1 MPNPATP
8 KTVSKFF
15 RVAVAGATTD
25 GRVIQESWINQM
37 AATFDRT
44 KYGARIWLEH
54 IRGIAPD
61 GLFKAYGD
69 VIAVKAEK
77 VKIGDEEKLALFA
90 QIEPTADLIAMTKDK
105 QKIYTSIEIN
115 ENFANSGQCYL
126 VGLAVTDS
134 PASLGTEILTF
145 AAQNPT
151 ASPFAHR
158 KQDAANLFS
167 AAQEVTLEFE
177 TIQSDAPDTKNGL
190 SSLVKDLF
198 NKFKKTADQE
208 FADDLKAAFT
218 TITEHV
224 GQQDKKYADQAQ
236 ELASKAA
243 ELKSLSDKFTVL
255 QTEFTEF
262 KNRVEKTSVNPQRP
276 QSTGGSGDELTN
288 C

>member
-15 RVAVAGATTD
+15 RVAVSGATTD
-25 GRVIQESWINQM
+25 GRVIQEHWITQM
-37 AATFDRT
+37 AATFNRE

-54 IRGIAPD
+54 IRGLVPD
-61 GLFKAYGD
+61 SLFKAYGD

-77 VKIGDEEKLALFA
+77 VKIGDEEKLALFV
-90 QIEPTADLIAMTKDK
+90 QIEPTDDLVAMTKAK

-134 PASLGTEILTF
+134 PASLGTDILTF

-158 KQDAANLFS
+158 KQDPSNLFS
-167 AAQEVTLEFE
+167 AAEEVSLEFE
-177 TIQSDAPDTKNGL
+177 TIQSDAPETKFGL
-190 SSLVKDLF
+190 SNLVKELF
-198 NKFKKTADQE
+198 TKFKKIEDQG

-236 ELASKAA
+236 EIATKAT
-243 ELKSLSDKFTVL
+243 ELKTLTEQFTAL

-262 KNRVEKTSVNPQRP
+262 KARVEKTPINQQRP
-276 QSTGGSGDELTN
+276 QSTGGNGEELTN